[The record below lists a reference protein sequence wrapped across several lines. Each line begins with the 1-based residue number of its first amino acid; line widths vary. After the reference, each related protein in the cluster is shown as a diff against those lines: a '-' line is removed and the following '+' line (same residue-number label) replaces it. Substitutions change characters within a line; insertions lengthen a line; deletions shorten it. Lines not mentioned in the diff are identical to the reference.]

1 MRRVPWWWSVKRG
14 HVEEKGEDADATL
27 KISAR
32 GEALPPDHNNNMSLC
47 FRACVASISE
57 GQCRTGQYQ

>member
-1 MRRVPWWWSVKRG
+1 VKRG
-14 HVEEKGEDADATL
+14 HVEEKGQDADATL